1 MKKAI
6 LALVALSSIVFAC
19 EGEGNDTLTGGG
31 IGGGATRV
39 PSKNKEETAGVEDT
53 TYSHSNDPAGASDVP
68 FQPADPAQ
76 VRAVGSPEVTSR
88 LHSCG
93 KLSVASL
100 GRFLESRGVKG
111 TGARPDGTQ
120 SGKDLFAKPDTAA
133 ALGAANYGGRVPEAP
148 FASTSAISKM
158 YDIFAMASYDIVADD
173 WNPPACPSVKMIID
187 GKFSKD
193 GISCLLGKPA
203 TDEYVAIANDAI
215 TKNPTD
221 GAKIAIAA
229 MLAAAHTCQ

>member
-1 MKKAI
+1 MKKTI
-6 LALVALSSIVFAC
+6 LALLVLSALGIVAC
-19 EGEGNDTLTGGG
+19 EGDDGNTLTGGNAG
-31 IGGGATRV
+31 SGPRV
-39 PSKNKEETAGVEDT
+39 PSKNKEDTAGAEDS
-53 TYSHSNDPAGASDVP
+53 TYSHSNDPAGVGDSP
-68 FQPADPAQ
+68 FPPADPAE
-76 VRAVGSPEVTSR
+76 VRALGSPEVTSR

-100 GRFLESRGVKG
+100 GRFLESRGITG

-120 SGKDLFAKPDTAA
+120 SSKDIFGKDDTAA
-133 ALGAANYGGRVPEAP
+133 ALGGPNYAGRVPEAP

-158 YDIFAMASYDIVADD
+158 YDIFAMAAYDVIADD
-173 WNPPACPSVKMIID
+173 WNPPACPGVKILVD

-203 TDEYVAIANDAI
+203 SDEYVAIANDAI

-229 MLAAAHTCQ
+229 MLAAGHTCQ

>member
-1 MKKAI
+1 MKKTI
-6 LALVALSSIVFAC
+6 LALLVLSMLGIVAC
-19 EGEGNDTLTGGG
+19 EGDGGDTLTGGN
-31 IGGGATRV
+31 GGSGPRV
-39 PSKNKEETAGVEDT
+39 PSKNKEDTAGVEDS
-53 TYSHSNDPAGASDVP
+53 TYSHSNDPAGVGDSP
-68 FQPADPAQ
+68 FPPADPAE
-76 VRAVGSPEVTSR
+76 VRALGSPEVTSR

-100 GRFLESRGVKG
+100 GKFLESRGING

-120 SGKDLFAKPDTAA
+120 SSKDIFGKGDTAA
-133 ALGAANYGGRVPEAP
+133 ALGGPNYAGRVPEAP

-158 YDIFAMASYDIVADD
+158 YDIFAMAAYDVIADD
-173 WNPPACPSVKMIID
+173 WNPPACPGVKILVD

-203 TDEYVAIANDAI
+203 SDEYVAIANDAI

-229 MLAAAHTCQ
+229 MLAAGHTCQ